1 MELNK
6 IYKYFNQDYSCISIG
21 DEKGYS
27 IYQVSPFEKRVKR
40 GK

>member
-1 MELNK
+1 MEK
-6 IYKYFNQDYSCISIG
+6 EKSYISFNQDYSCISIG
-21 DEKGYS
+21 DDKGYS